1 MSWVNWLSL
10 LGLTFATF
18 IFNTSE
24 FIPIGLLTDIKN
36 DFGLTE
42 ATVGMLISVYA
53 WAVMILSLP
62 FVFEERLPV
71 RFCPL
76 TSNVSL
82 SNESQ

>member
-1 MSWVNWLSL
+1 MQDKMSLANWLSL

-24 FIPIGLLTDIKN
+24 FVPIGLLTDIKT
-36 DFGLTE
+36 DFHLTE

-62 FVFEERLPV
+62 LMLLVSKMEMKRLMLWRV
-71 RFCPL
+71 HG
-76 TSNVSL
+76 
-82 SNESQ
+82 E